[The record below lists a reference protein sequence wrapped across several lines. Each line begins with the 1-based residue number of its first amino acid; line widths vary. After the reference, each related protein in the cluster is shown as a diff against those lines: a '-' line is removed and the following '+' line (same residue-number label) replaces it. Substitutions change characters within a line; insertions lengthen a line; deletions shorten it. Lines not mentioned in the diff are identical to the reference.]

1 MNDSAPIVS
10 ECPKCGMQCARPG
23 YSRDPRLRTRPN
35 VATINNTA
43 PNMTALEAAC
53 QCIVSN
59 LVPWPQPVQV
69 NLPGRVV
76 RLDLRAESGFVGRV
90 ALTTGVC
97 STTNIP
103 PRRVENRRIQMR
115 QALSCALL
123 ASALL
128 GLSACNKAESP
139 DKVQADVA
147 KAQSDAA
154 EANAKADEKQKQV
167 EAEAAKD
174 RADAQVKAA
183 DKSVGAVVDSA
194 VTQAEGETKV
204 ALAKCEA
211 LEGDAQKACKDKA
224 NAHMDAVKEKA
235 KAVKSD

>member
-1 MNDSAPIVS
+1 M
-10 ECPKCGMQCARPG
+10 
-23 YSRDPRLRTRPN
+23 RL
-35 VATINNTA
+35 
-43 PNMTALEAAC
+43 E
-53 QCIVSN
+53 
-59 LVPWPQPVQV
+59 
-69 NLPGRVV
+69 
-76 RLDLRAESGFVGRV
+76 
-90 ALTTGVC
+90 
-97 STTNIP
+97 
-103 PRRVENRRIQMR
+103 
-115 QALSCALL
+115 LSCTLL

-139 DKVQADVA
+139 DKVQADVT
-147 KAQSDAA
+147 KAQSEAV

-235 KAVKSD
+235 KAAKSD

>member
-1 MNDSAPIVS
+1 M
-10 ECPKCGMQCARPG
+10 K
-23 YSRDPRLRTRPN
+23 L
-35 VATINNTA
+35 
-43 PNMTALEAAC
+43 
-53 QCIVSN
+53 
-59 LVPWPQPVQV
+59 
-69 NLPGRVV
+69 
-76 RLDLRAESGFVGRV
+76 
-90 ALTTGVC
+90 
-97 STTNIP
+97 
-103 PRRVENRRIQMR
+103 
-115 QALSCALL
+115 ALSCALL

-154 EANAKADEKQKQV
+154 EANAKADVKQKQV

-183 DKSVGAVVDSA
+183 DKSVGALADSA

-224 NAHMDAVKEKA
+224 NTHMDAVKEKA
-235 KAVKSD
+235 KAAKSD

>member
-1 MNDSAPIVS
+1 M
-10 ECPKCGMQCARPG
+10 
-23 YSRDPRLRTRPN
+23 RL
-35 VATINNTA
+35 
-43 PNMTALEAAC
+43 
-53 QCIVSN
+53 
-59 LVPWPQPVQV
+59 
-69 NLPGRVV
+69 
-76 RLDLRAESGFVGRV
+76 
-90 ALTTGVC
+90 
-97 STTNIP
+97 
-103 PRRVENRRIQMR
+103 
-115 QALSCALL
+115 ALSCAVL

-154 EANAKADEKQKQV
+154 AENVKADEKRRQV

-174 RADAQVKAA
+174 RADAAAKAA
-183 DKSVGAVVDSA
+183 DKSVGAIADSA

-224 NAHMDAVKEKA
+224 NAHMAAVKEKA
-235 KAVKSD
+235 KAAKSD